1 MNHPSTILT
10 VWRNYLKKIK
20 MLKSSAEKLGSDT
33 ILMILNDFLE
43 TFKVRFRGLNNIPFL
58 MNGQTSCY
66 HTLKWFY
73 RVIEHKCRK
82 KLFRILKD
90 ALSNISSRSIAI
102 FTFRWLLPMGLL
114 LINGPEIALAADA
127 KQNFQFWHIRMIKIP
142 TNNTL
147 GWWVRKCVKNNQ
159 FHQNCH

>member
-1 MNHPSTILT
+1 MNEPSI
-10 VWRNYLKKIK
+10 NHFDSLKKLLEDENQDVK
-20 MLKSSAEKLGSDT
+20 TQKSSAKKLGSDT
-33 ILMILNDFLE
+33 ILMILRMIFWRLL
-43 TFKVRFRGLNNIPFL
+43 KSGLGGLNNIPFL

-114 LINGPEIALAADA
+114 LINGA
-127 KQNFQFWHIRMIKIP
+127 
-142 TNNTL
+142 
-147 GWWVRKCVKNNQ
+147 
-159 FHQNCH
+159 

>member
-1 MNHPSTILT
+1 MTDVCSQSCGIQRWKSSQNPKMIESSLALK
-10 VWRNYLKKIK
+10 WSLKKSHEWTIHQPFWQFDK
-20 MLKSSAEKLGSDT
+20 TTWRKSRCYIAQKSSAEKLGSDT
-33 ILMILNDFLE
+33 ILMILRMIFWRLL
-43 TFKVRFRGLNNIPFL
+43 KSGLGGLNNIPFL

-82 KLFRILKD
+82 KLFERILKD

-114 LINGPEIALAADA
+114 LINGA
-127 KQNFQFWHIRMIKIP
+127 
-142 TNNTL
+142 
-147 GWWVRKCVKNNQ
+147 
-159 FHQNCH
+159 